1 MAIKEIIPDKLLMQL
16 VVWKAF
22 MRGEAELKLARCIC
36 SRSELSVD
44 VGANRGIHSY
54 LFAKYSD
61 SVLAI
66 EPHPAMAEQL
76 KRSLPAKV
84 KILNIA
90 ASDQNGRCE
99 FHIPLQSGKDVDSR
113 CSLEADVNREFATRT
128 ISVERRRLDK
138 LAIDGGKVGALKV
151 DVEGHEMSA
160 LRGLVGIVEAS
171 RPTVIVESE
180 ARHHAGSPHDVFE
193 FFRAFGYRGYFIHRD
208 RLRRIEEFSVEAFQA
223 CDKPL
228 QVDGGK
234 SPDYVNNFLFIH
246 PTRGAVLERV
256 KRVFPLAHESATHRP
271 EPAAVEGERA

>member
-1 MAIKEIIPDKLLMQL
+1 MAIKEMIPDKLLMPL
-16 VVWKAF
+16 VVWKAL
-22 MRGEAELKLARCIC
+22 MRREPELKLARFIC

-44 VGANRGIHSY
+44 VGANRGIYAY

-66 EPHPAMAEQL
+66 EPHPAMAERL

-99 FHIPLQSGKDVDSR
+99 FHIPLQSGRDVDSR
-113 CSLEADVNREFATRT
+113 CSLEVDVNREFATRT

-138 LAIDGGKVGALKV
+138 LAIDRSKVGALKV

-160 LRGLVGIVEAS
+160 LRGLEGIVEAS
-171 RPTVIVESE
+171 KPTVVVESE

-193 FFRAFGYRGYFIHRD
+193 FFWAFGYRGYFIHRNH
-208 RLRRIEEFSVEAFQA
+208 LRRIEEFSVEEFQV
-223 CDKPL
+223 CDELLP
-228 QVDGGK
+228 VDGGK
-234 SPDYVNNFLFIH
+234 SPDYINNFLFIH
-246 PTRGAVLERV
+246 SARSSVLERV
-256 KRVFPLAHESATHRP
+256 KGVFPLANESATHRS
-271 EPAAVEGERA
+271 ESAAVKGERA